1 MKINNEPNFDNKAFL
16 DNYQFYNSIRK
27 RIKFHNGILV
37 LFELFLMYAMLMS
50 LMSVGQIKGIIIIF
64 TGVLLLAKNL
74 LCLFSNIPKKFH
86 ISLSVDSFA
95 ILMFIICNAEGYSTS
110 RSIISD
116 IPFELILPAIYVYWV
131 YSKNCTVEKALSELP
146 DYPYFK
152 TELYQPTDKLEPIPF
167 DEDNKTD
174 QLLKKYL
181 LNAYTHGRFQISGYI
196 RYGCVILAFICLFFL
211 AGSVSEAAKAGK
223 AVQYEPG
230 KIYDESKYLVLNVDI
245 SDPVNTAFISD
256 KNMWIKLADSEKYIS
271 VVGSHSYLNDLKAQ
285 KTPLLTVKTIKPDD
299 LSFRYEVLCLPV
311 LKTSVSELNED
322 SKNYLQSITLD
333 NICVK
338 IVNKDLAEDM
348 VLYLTLGILLLA
360 AVYLLSDVL
369 LSKFSR

>member
-1 MKINNEPNFDNKAFL
+1 MKINNEPILDNKASL

-27 RIKFHNGILV
+27 RIKFNNGILV

-50 LMSVGQIKGIIIIF
+50 LMSTNQIKGIIIIF

-74 LCLFSNIPKKFH
+74 LCLFSNIQKKFH
-86 ISLSVDSFA
+86 ISLFVDSFA

-116 IPFELILPAIYVYWV
+116 IPFELILPAIYVYFV
-131 YSKNCTVEKALSELP
+131 YSRNRTVEKALSELP

-152 TELYQPTDKLEPIPF
+152 TELYQLTDKPEPIPF

-181 LNAYTHGRFQISGYI
+181 FNAYTHGRSQISEYI
-196 RYGCVILAFICLFFL
+196 RCGCVILAFICLFFL

-230 KIYDESKYLVLNVDI
+230 KIYDESEYLILNVDT

-285 KTPLLTVKTIKPDD
+285 KSSLLTVKTIKPDD
-299 LSFRYEVLCLPV
+299 LSFHYEVLCLPV

-322 SKNYLQSITLD
+322 SRNYLQSITID

-338 IVNKDLAEDM
+338 IVNKDLTEDM
-348 VLYLTLGILLLA
+348 ILYLTLGILLLA
-360 AVYLLSDVL
+360 AVYLLSNVL
-369 LSKFSR
+369 LSKISR